1 MVKNSMKWKTLLGIF
16 LIVASLLILLFWEL
30 KGREILLL
38 SPILTADI
46 DIEAGTVVDES
57 YFSQSKILPEN
68 VLSGA
73 LSPQEIH
80 QLNGL
85 VSNCEILANQQIL
98 PSYFQKETTVL
109 KEGESLF
116 VLPASWIY
124 SMSSAIRAGDI
135 IILYSLPENIM
146 LGQYVVAFVK
156 DEKHQEVRDIAGQ
169 ENDFLKRTEA
179 TSALSHLEIICTVE
193 EYMEIC
199 QIVTDFGFENLL
211 VVLKG

>member
-1 MVKNSMKWKTLLGIF
+1 MKWKTLLGIF